1 LSLYVRIFSIL
12 IIGSLLIAIGVDFF
26 LIPFKVLDGG
36 IIGLALILKYTLGM
50 KVGLSMLLCSA
61 PIFVLAWFQYRPLF
75 LRSIYGL
82 IISSFLINYLEPLQY
97 LFLYY
102 VELSAVGSAIIG
114 GAGIGAGIGLML
126 RYEISTGGTDLLAL
140 YLNKIT
146 YLNVGFIIM
155 LMDLMIIGIGGVLI
169 SMETFLLS
177 LITIITG
184 GVVTGIVVTK

>member
-12 IIGSLLIAIGVDFF
+12 MIGSLLIAIGVDFF

-61 PIFVLAWFQYRPLF
+61 PIFMLAWFQYRPLF

-82 IISSFLINYLEPLQY
+82 IISSFFINYLEPLQY

-102 VELSAVGSAIIG
+102 VELSAIGSAIIG

-155 LMDLMIIGIGGVLI
+155 LMDLMIISIGGALI

-184 GVVTGIVVTK
+184 GVITGIVVSK